1 MSRSE
6 RARSAVGRRA
16 FALALAAATLAG
28 CAVVAPPTPSAP
40 PAAPPGSLDSLGSP
54 AAPRATDA
62 AREWSG
68 RFAISRTSADP
79 GARQEAAAGRFE
91 LAAVPMP
98 GGRRLELALT
108 SPFGQTV
115 ATGRRE
121 PDGGSTLRLADGR
134 TLRAATLDG
143 LVERALGAPL
153 PVERLPDWLDDR
165 FETVLERDPQGRPTL
180 AADSGW
186 RIEREPLRWA
196 LQRAHADGTLRVV
209 LQLDR

>member
-6 RARSAVGRRA
+6 RVRRPVGRRA
-16 FALALAAATLAG
+16 FSLALAAATLAG
-28 CAVVAPPTPSAP
+28 CAGVSAPAPSAP
-40 PAAPPGSLDSLGSP
+40 PGTTAHPGTPPP
-54 AAPRATDA
+54 PRATDA

-79 GARQEAAAGRFE
+79 GAPQEAAAGRFE
-91 LAAVPMP
+91 LAAVPVP

-121 PDGGSTLRLADGR
+121 PDGASTLRLADGR
-134 TLRAATLDG
+134 TLQAATLDG

-165 FETVLERDPQGRPTL
+165 FESVLERDSEGRPTL
-180 AADSGW
+180 ASDSGW
-186 RIEREPLRWA
+186 RIEREPRRWA

-209 LQLDR
+209 LLLDR